1 MNSTRRYPRT
11 LCEAFGPYASGPV
24 LPIPEPEPLGHKVAK
39 WLSAVVGVVLVG
51 LIAMGV
57 V

>member
-1 MNSTRRYPRT
+1 MNTRRYPRT